1 MRLADSESEHQ
12 VIRGRRLAIDYGDVR
27 IGLAISDPDCIVS
40 TPLNPIR
47 AQDPKL
53 FENISGLLKEYDPI
67 KIFIGLPMHLSGQE
81 SAATEKVREFSH
93 VLQQAIE
100 IPIEFV
106 DERLTTVAAQGKLR
120 ASGISAR
127 ESKNLIDSMAAV
139 EILEAGISR
148 ERSA

>member
-1 MRLADSESEHQ
+1 
-12 VIRGRRLAIDYGDVR
+12 
-27 IGLAISDPDCIVS
+27 
-40 TPLNPIR
+40 
-47 AQDPKL
+47 
-53 FENISGLLKEYDPI
+53 
-67 KIFIGLPMHLSGQE
+67 MHLSGQE

-93 VLQQAIE
+93 VLQLAIK

-120 ASGISAR
+120 TSGISAR